1 MIGYVPNLPRF
12 CASSD
17 FRLHLHLDRA
27 RDLSR
32 LSMLALVLMG
42 LQPLPTMA
50 KDSDPFGIQRHE
62 IPGLIHQ
69 VWPLAV
75 SRCGTPAADL
85 LVLSTVGPPPTA
97 EKRLT
102 WMPCGSA
109 LVPGD
114 PRIVER
120 VLPPE
125 TALID
130 VALLPGRTGPQ
141 LIRATAA
148 GLTIESLGHAPQKT
162 PRSIPIP
169 GGLPLPDRPWDISRI
184 SIVDDWQ
191 DLGPPMA
198 LVPGLR
204 GAWLVALAEPAEPA
218 EIAPPRLLP
227 MPVYAAFKTKMPD
240 LPETV
245 WKWMIQETFWPNLA
259 RADDNGD
266 GRLDLFALSRWAIW
280 IYHSGPDGL
289 PSTPS
294 RKIALT
300 PFDEE
305 TERDHEATITNYFAR
320 DIDGDAKA
328 DLLLSTVG
336 GGLSDG
342 RSTTRVFLNSGSG
355 TGVDGDPI
363 ATRTVEGGFSGF
375 AFVDFDGDGL
385 DEILETTLEFGIVQI
400 VRVLLTSRAETTVRL
415 LGLDP
420 NAKDGIRVLYE
431 EEITFK
437 LDFSEG
443 VISGL
448 VPSLG
453 DWNGDGVMD
462 FYLTSGDDAITFQM
476 GSKAGDGPRFGSNVG
491 RQEVPLAGG
500 QSRIRDIDG
509 DGLDEIIAF
518 STKDPDTPLIVFENL
533 GRLPGTRPSLDP
545 AD

>member
-1 MIGYVPNLPRF
+1 M
-12 CASSD
+12 
-17 FRLHLHLDRA
+17 
-27 RDLSR
+27 
-32 LSMLALVLMG
+32 ALVAVSV
-42 LQPLPTMA
+42 PAPPTGA
-50 KDSDPFGIQRHE
+50 KDSAPFGIERHE

-69 VWPLAV
+69 VWPLSV
-75 SRCGTPAADL
+75 SRCGSPAADL

-114 PRIVER
+114 PRIIER
-120 VLPPE
+120 ELPPE

-130 VALLPGRTGPQ
+130 IARLPGRKGPQ

-148 GLTIESLGHAPQKT
+148 GLTIESLDRGTSEP

-191 DLGPPMA
+191 DLGPPTA

-204 GAWLVALAEPAEPA
+204 GAWLVDLAASPESLTAVVA
-218 EIAPPRLLP
+218 PRLLP
-227 MPVYAAFKTKMPD
+227 MPVYASYKTEMPH

-266 GRLDLFALSRWAIW
+266 GRLDLFALSRWEIW
-280 IYHSGPDGL
+280 VYHSGPDGL
-289 PSTPS
+289 PSEPS

-305 TERDHEATITNYFAR
+305 TERDHEATVTNYFAR
-320 DIDGDAKA
+320 DIDGDTKA

-342 RSTTRVFLNSGSG
+342 RSTTRVFLNGGSG
-355 TGVDGDPI
+355 TNVDGQPV
-363 ATRTVEGGFSGF
+363 ATRTLEGGFSGF
-375 AFVDFDGDGL
+375 SFIDFDGDGL

-420 NAKDGIRVLYE
+420 AAEDGIRVLYE

-476 GSKAGDGPRFGSNVG
+476 GSKDDDGPRFGSNVG
-491 RQEVPLAGG
+491 RQPVPLAGG
-500 QSRIRDIDG
+500 QSRIRDMDG
-509 DGLDEIIAF
+509 DGLDDIIAF
-518 STKDPDTPLIVFENL
+518 STKDPDEPLIVFENL
-533 GRLPGTRPSLDP
+533 GRLPGTRPSIDQ